1 MLLPVEKAERAA
13 RRAIEINPANAADMR
28 SVTRSAGGVSGGPRR
43 IAIVTA
49 RRWPASGVKL
59 AVQFLDNPTKA
70 LRARIL
76 SHMNAWGDSANVH
89 FAETRE
95 TGEVRIARLDR
106 PRSMAGY
113 WSYIGTEILEA
124 ELDQPTM
131 NLEGFTMRESEEE
144 FRRVVR
150 HEAGHTLGF
159 DHEHMRGDLVK
170 LIDPAKAFRHYAR
183 TDGWSRKDVREQVLT
198 PLDKRSIMGTT
209 TSDPDSIMCYQ
220 IPAEIT
226 RNGVEIA
233 GGLDI
238 NANDAAFAARLYPLD
253 VSNAPR
259 LAARASLTAA
269 PIGAAELDDDADA
282 FHLVILDPFAP
293 DSGSV
298 GEGGAASS
306 PKFARVLASY
316 GGARVTSTL
325 QLRAGRGEP
334 KTRFGKIIKTH
345 QRIRNYTN
353 RTGGTLPTEEEMVA
367 FGGDLF
373 ETLFQGDVR
382 RLYDEAR
389 ARQRSR
395 KLDLV
400 LTSMIPWIA
409 EKPWEFAFDTGRQSF
424 LATEEIHFVR
434 NVLTNVPSAPITPVT
449 GALRILVVA
458 AQPVGFGRLS
468 ADEET
473 AVISRGFASLVA
485 EGLVTID
492 VIPRATP
499 KRLQQ
504 ALQTGRYHIVH
515 FIGHGVFDETRNEGC
530 LVFEDEHGGS
540 LMLGQRS
547 VREIFGGRGLSLVF
561 LNACESGKGG
571 LSDFNKGVAQS
582 LVAHG
587 LPALVANQYSVLDS
601 SASSFAQHFYWSLAH
616 GRSLGDA
623 AREARIAV
631 NYSFHGELLD
641 WAIPVLYARDA
652 NRALCT
658 PRGAD
663 ISRAP
668 SRVTDVVDAP
678 PTSAASAPSN
688 VARGARRRRTAR
700 AVKVAVWDMDGVFP
714 ALRETLATMTA
725 VQTHFDFALADLSV
739 PLDIWDLETDKARPY
754 LVAERL
760 ARRLQGKSVELGVHL
775 VACVTRHWMRDATE
789 LNRYGW
795 WPDDRKPPVIIFSAA
810 GFDALKPQGST
821 TDRVIANV
829 MVSGLAGFYGQL
841 DTHETGAKSCPLSHN
856 AGRDFRA
863 ISGRKKFDR
872 ACRAKLAASAG
883 DTLEA
888 LEALLTMPVT

>member
-28 SVTRSAGGVSGGPRR
+28 SVTRSAGGASGGPRR

-70 LRARIL
+70 LRARLL
-76 SHMNAWGDSANVH
+76 SHMNAWGVSANVH

-124 ELDQPTM
+124 DLDQPTM

-159 DHEHMRGDLVK
+159 DHEHMRADLVK
-170 LIDPAKAFRHYAR
+170 RIDPAKAFKHYAR
-183 TDGWSRKDVREQVLT
+183 TDGWSRQDVREQVLT

-226 RNGVEIA
+226 KNGVEIP

-238 NANDAAFAARLYPLD
+238 NANDAAFAARLYPL
-253 VSNAPR
+253 VVAPVP
-259 LAARASLTAA
+259 RAVASRST
-269 PIGAAELDDDADA
+269 PVTQGAQTSPDDDTDA
-282 FHLVILDPFAP
+282 FHIVILDPFEHDGVP
-293 DSGSV
+293 STGN
-298 GEGGAASS
+298 GAST
-306 PKFARVLASY
+306 PKFARVLATY

-434 NVLTNVPSAPITPVT
+434 NVLTNVPSAPITPVD
-449 GALRILVVA
+449 GALRILVAA

-468 ADEET
+468 ADEEA
-473 AVISRGFASLVA
+473 AVISRGFASLVSD
-485 EGLVTID
+485 GLVTID
-492 VIPRATP
+492 VMPRATP
-499 KRLQQ
+499 KSLQQ
-504 ALQTGRYHIVH
+504 ALQTGHYHIVH
-515 FIGHGVFDETRNEGC
+515 FIGHGVYDETRNEGC
-530 LVFEDEHGGS
+530 LVFEDERGGS

-616 GRSLGDA
+616 GRSLGDS

-631 NYSFHGELLD
+631 NYSYHGELID

-658 PRGAD
+658 PRGAN
-663 ISRAP
+663 IGRAMT
-668 SRVTDVVDAP
+668 RGADATRATDASTV
-678 PTSAASAPSN
+678 SAPSQ
-688 VARGARRRRTAR
+688 VTRGARRRRTAR

-714 ALRETLATMTA
+714 ALRETLVKMTA
-725 VQTHFDFALADLSV
+725 AQTHFAFELADLSV

-789 LNRYGW
+789 LNRFGW

-841 DTHETGAKSCPLSHN
+841 GTHVTGAKSCPLSHN
-856 AGRDFRA
+856 PGRDFRA
-863 ISGRKKFDR
+863 ISGKKKFDR
-872 ACRAKLAASAG
+872 ACRAKLAAADSV
-883 DTLEA
+883 TTQA
-888 LEALLTMPVT
+888 LEALLTMSVT

>member
-28 SVTRSAGGVSGGPRR
+28 SVTRSAGGASGGPRR

-59 AVQFLDNPTKA
+59 AVQFLDNPTKT
-70 LRARIL
+70 LRARLL
-76 SHMNAWGDSANVH
+76 SHMNAWGVSANVH

-159 DHEHMRGDLVK
+159 DHEHMRADLVK
-170 LIDPAKAFRHYAR
+170 RIDPAKAFKHYAR
-183 TDGWSRKDVREQVLT
+183 TDGWSRQDVRKQVLT
-198 PLDKRSIMGTT
+198 PLDKHSIMGTT

-226 RNGVEIA
+226 KNGVEIP

-238 NANDAAFAARLYPLD
+238 NANDAAFAARLYPL
-253 VSNAPR
+253 VVAPVP
-259 LAARASLTAA
+259 RAVASRST
-269 PIGAAELDDDADA
+269 PVTQGAQTSPDDDTDA
-282 FHLVILDPFAP
+282 FHIVILDPFEHDGVP
-293 DSGSV
+293 STSN
-298 GEGGAASS
+298 GAST
-306 PKFARVLASY
+306 PKFARVLATY

-434 NVLTNVPSAPITPVT
+434 NVLTNVPSAPITPVD
-449 GALRILVVA
+449 GALRILVAA

-468 ADEET
+468 VDEEA
-473 AVISRGFASLVA
+473 AVISRGFASLVSD
-485 EGLVTID
+485 GLVTID
-492 VIPRATP
+492 VMPRATP
-499 KRLQQ
+499 KSLQQ
-504 ALQTGRYHIVH
+504 ALQTGHYHIVH
-515 FIGHGVFDETRNEGC
+515 FIGHGVYDETRNEGC
-530 LVFEDEHGGS
+530 LVFEDERGGS

-616 GRSLGDA
+616 GRSLGDS

-631 NYSFHGELLD
+631 NYSYHGELID

-658 PRGAD
+658 PRGANIGRAMTRGAD
-663 ISRAP
+663 AKRAADASTVGAP
-668 SRVTDVVDAP
+668 SQ
-678 PTSAASAPSN
+678 
-688 VARGARRRRTAR
+688 VARGARRRSTAR

-714 ALRETLATMTA
+714 ALRETLVKMTA
-725 VQTHFDFALADLSV
+725 AQTHFAFELADLSV

-789 LNRYGW
+789 LNRFGW

-841 DTHETGAKSCPLSHN
+841 GTHVTGAKSCPLSHN
-856 AGRDFRA
+856 PGRDFRA
-863 ISGRKKFDR
+863 ISGKKKFDR
-872 ACRAKLAASAG
+872 ACRAKLAAADSV
-883 DTLEA
+883 TTQA
-888 LEALLTMPVT
+888 LEALLTMSVT